1 MQESLIRCKS
11 IESTLPRILF
21 WIYTVIVLLS
31 HCRLA
36 FCGALLVGK
45 GLSVV
50 TGAFGVLV
58 NESVRRVV
66 GVFSGVCVTGDV
78 SDD

>member
-1 MQESLIRCKS
+1 MRCKS
-11 IESTLPRILF
+11 VAFTLPKILF

-45 GLSVV
+45 GLAVV
-50 TGAFGVLV
+50 TGSFGVLV
-58 NESVRRVV
+58 DESVRRVV
-66 GVFSGVCVTGDV
+66 GVFSRGCVTGDV
-78 SDD
+78 SYD

>member
-1 MQESLIRCKS
+1 MRCKS
-11 IESTLPRILF
+11 VAFTLPKILF

-36 FCGALLVGK
+36 FCGTMLVGK
-45 GLSVV
+45 GTGVV

-66 GVFSGVCVTGDV
+66 GVFSGGCVTGDV
-78 SDD
+78 SGD